1 MTSEVNLSRGTSPL
15 QMTGHFEKRNG
26 GFGWQS
32 PFFPMITGGYFSSIM
47 EKKNNNFPLMFCRH
61 PWRLELA
68 ILEISAPPEAEV

>member
-1 MTSEVNLSRGTSPL
+1 
-15 QMTGHFEKRNG
+15 
-26 GFGWQS
+26 
-32 PFFPMITGGYFSSIM
+32 MITGGYFSSIM